1 MDKATQKEL
10 LNIVKRNYEEI
21 AEDFCRSRQ
30 KKLWP
35 GLEKLASEVG
45 DGAKVLDVG
54 CGNGRLLKIWLDK
67 KIKYLG
73 VDPSKRLIE
82 LAEKQY
88 QIVKSSSRANFKFQ
102 LGDISQLNKIPE
114 INFDYVFCVAVLHH
128 LPGANLRQQALK
140 QLKNKVSDQ
149 GKIIITVW
157 NLWRRRK
164 ERNLLVRYALLKLIG
179 KNKMDWG
186 DILFYWRN
194 KTGRPVSQ
202 RYYHAFRRREL
213 KRLIK
218 KAGLKIDKFFSD
230 GYNYYVVVRKKG

>member
-1 MDKATQKEL
+1 MNKAIQKEL

-21 AEDFCRSRQ
+21 AEDFFHSRQ

-35 GLEKLASEVG
+35 ALKKLTSKIG
-45 DGAKVLDVG
+45 DGTKILDVG
-54 CGNGRLLKIWLDK
+54 CGNGRLLKNLLNK

-73 VDPSKRLIE
+73 IDQNEKLTKLAKKYYQTIKPTPRAKFEFRLGNVLE
-82 LAEKQY
+82 
-88 QIVKSSSRANFKFQ
+88 
-102 LGDISQLNKIPE
+102 LNKITE
-114 INFDYVFCVAVLHH
+114 INFDYIFFVAVLHH
-128 LPGANLRQQALK
+128 LPGVNLRQQALR
-140 QLKNKVSDQ
+140 QLKNKINNQ

-157 NLWRRRK
+157 NLWRHRKGRR
-164 ERNLLVRYALLKLIG
+164 LLARYTLLKLIG

-186 DILFYWRN
+186 DVLFYWRD

-218 KAGLKIDKFFSD
+218 KTGLKIDKFLND
-230 GYNYYVVVRKKG
+230 GYNYYIVVKKKD